1 MKNNEEFRK
10 DVYERLEKY
19 NEKKAQRKR
28 NFVRFGSTA
37 AAALVLAAIVA
48 FPMTRLSMNN
58 STATKGREGDE
69 VIAAYNVD
77 GNKQNEGVGG
87 APTKVL
93 SNVEDTAAIVPT
105 TAVAPTTDEPNTKAG
120 GEALSTEAANDP
132 KIDATAMASVRSTT
146 NATPSD
152 TEGPAINNEPRND
165 EPFYTVVRTSDY
177 SKFVIPSYNTRLAV
191 NYGITYS
198 TQQGNIVQ
206 WDAIVKTSEELDEIM
221 KEHNDKSV
229 YYANSLAV
237 SGECDYYFVIAVSGE
252 GVSSTKNAGIS
263 HYNLNVSEKDSDK
276 VTVCVFGI
284 DGSAETDIVLW

>member
-19 NEKKAQRKR
+19 NEKKARRKR
-28 NFVRFGSTA
+28 YFVRFGSTA

-58 STATKGREGDE
+58 STTKDARESYE

-77 GNKQNEGVGG
+77 GNKPNEGVGG
-87 APTKVL
+87 APTKVQP
-93 SNVEDTAAIVPT
+93 NVEDTAAIAPT
-105 TAVAPTTDEPNTKAG
+105 TAAAPTTDEPNTKAG
-120 GEALSTEAANDP
+120 GEESSTEAANNP
-132 KIDATAMASVRSTT
+132 KIDATAAASARSTT

-276 VTVCVFGI
+276 VTVCIFGI

>member
-58 STATKGREGDE
+58 STATEAREGDE

-93 SNVEDTAAIVPT
+93 PNVEDTVAIAPT
-105 TAVAPTTDEPNTKAG
+105 TTAAPTTDEPNTKAG
-120 GEALSTEAANDP
+120 GEESSTEAANVP
-132 KIDATAMASVRSTT
+132 KIDATAEVSVRSTT

-152 TEGPAINNEPRND
+152 TEGPAINNEPQND

-191 NYGITYS
+191 NYGITYL